1 MEDSHDSMRVTR
13 IAGSE
18 CLEIAPAFSVK
29 PEGAGRM
36 SEGSFR
42 GDRFFLSNFYEAA
55 LEFGGITYGSSV
67 AAYQAQKCSSEEDQR
82 LFSRLSP
89 AEAKE
94 LGGQLEPRPGWD

>member
-1 MEDSHDSMRVTR
+1 MRVTR

-29 PEGAGRM
+29 PEGTGRM

-55 LEFGGITYGSSV
+55 LEYGGITYGSSE
-67 AAYQAQKCSSEEDQR
+67 AAYQAQKCSSEGIGGSFPASLPPR
-82 LFSRLSP
+82 RRSSAVSWSR
-89 AEAKE
+89 AWA
-94 LGGQLEPRPGWD
+94 GIRRRPT